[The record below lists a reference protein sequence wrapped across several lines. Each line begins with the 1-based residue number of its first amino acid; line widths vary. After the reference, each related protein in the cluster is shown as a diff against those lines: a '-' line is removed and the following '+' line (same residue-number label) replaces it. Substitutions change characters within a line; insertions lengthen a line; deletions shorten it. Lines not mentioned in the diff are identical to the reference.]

1 MLGVVS
7 SSQRFSQELGLHQE
21 MEYIQTDASINIG
34 NSGGPL
40 VNLDGEVI
48 GINTMQIAP
57 GVTFAIPS
65 DYIPDFLKRA
75 RKAIAERKKF
85 PEIKR
90 RYLGITMLSLTP
102 KLIDQFKVYNSGFPE
117 VKNGVLI
124 IQLALDSPS
133 YR

>member
-1 MLGVVS
+1 
-7 SSQRFSQELGLHQE
+7 

-65 DYIPDFLKRA
+65 DYIPDFLQKA
-75 RKAIAERKKF
+75 RKVIAEKKKL
-85 PEIKR
+85 PDKK

-102 KLIDQFKVYNSGFPE
+102 NLVDQLKIYNSQFPQ

-124 IQLALDSPS
+124 IQLAIDSPS
-133 YR
+133 HR